1 MTRRRVETSP
11 STSTPLADGIRFPSA
26 PAQAAPPN
34 RHALRTDMAAIVTT
48 IFITEGMDKVY
59 AKLEAGLRVGERRSE
74 PGILAVALD
83 DAEANLFLAQRLYV
97 TASIERERWVLENTA
112 ISASMRDEAHRAL
125 QQEKAEGERSKQI
138 TDADVNAKVS
148 QLFPDQW
155 AAQELARLRIEK
167 TEKSLGVMVDV
178 WTSKCR
184 SLQVLLGRAK

>member
-1 MTRRRVETSP
+1 
-11 STSTPLADGIRFPSA
+11 
-26 PAQAAPPN
+26 
-34 RHALRTDMAAIVTT
+34 MAAIVTT